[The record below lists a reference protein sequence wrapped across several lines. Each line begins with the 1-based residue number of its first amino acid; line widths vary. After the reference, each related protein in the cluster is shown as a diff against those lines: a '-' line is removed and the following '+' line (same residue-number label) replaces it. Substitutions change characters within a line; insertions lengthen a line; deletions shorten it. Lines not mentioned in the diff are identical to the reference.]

1 MPCACGPCACNP
13 GAIAC
18 RDTPPPHRR
27 SLFEPGVRGPS
38 VVGNGPAAA
47 LYDLADR
54 HERAILFAV
63 IHCTAGDA
71 LITAAALIVAILTA
85 RRLRWPIFGGRM
97 ALAAVLLGLGY
108 TVFSEWLN
116 AHIRHSWS
124 YTEAMPVIPPLGT
137 GLSPLLQWLI
147 VPGIALL

>member
-1 MPCACGPCACNP
+1 
-13 GAIAC
+13 
-18 RDTPPPHRR
+18 
-27 SLFEPGVRGPS
+27 
-38 VVGNGPAAA
+38 
-47 LYDLADR
+47 
-54 HERAILFAV
+54 
-63 IHCTAGDA
+63 
-71 LITAAALIVAILTA
+71 VAA

-116 AHIRHSWS
+116 ARIRQSWS

-147 VPGIALL
+147 VPGIALLYAGRAKSE